1 MTTGPTAGAAGAAGA
16 ATHPAVDRSDGHLVM
31 TETRA
36 VVAYLSESR
45 ADLLV
50 QAAAAGRPVLL
61 VSDEVTRL
69 TYPMRQALR
78 DARGFWV
85 VRGVDGTL
93 RDGLDGRRLERI
105 SDAVRVPPV
114 TSPEDVAVRYLRPD
128 PAEAVQLMLSVSVR
142 HKAAETTVLGGTA
155 ELLSRHLTGDA
166 PRGWGAHEPAV
177 VRWDRAAFTE
187 LARRRMPR
195 ETLVTVAGTPERPLS
210 GMVRTART
218 EHGLEETTQLLV
230 PVGAPGSDEARAAV
244 ERLPEVA
251 RELAV
256 AQMPLFGFVLGRTG
270 RRDLTFPSVLEAPPT
285 PLGMLIGPAGV
296 RQLGLD
302 VRDLA
307 DRFGARVLGRPR
319 IPALWFPL
327 GSFTEPGWPALDAV
341 VEAIGRDRVR
351 ALLDAAGQDAGEVLR
366 GPEQ

>member
-1 MTTGPTAGAAGAAGA
+1 MTADRPTTPPGAAGET
-16 ATHPAVDRSDGHLVM
+16 THPAVDRSDGRLVV

-50 QAAAAGRPVLL
+50 KASAAGRPVLL

-78 DARGFWV
+78 DAGGFWV

-93 RDGLDGRRLERI
+93 RDGLDGRRLDRL

-114 TSPEDVAVRYLRPD
+114 SSPEDVAIRYLRPE
-128 PAEAVQLMLSVSVR
+128 PPEAVQLMLSVSVR
-142 HKAAETTVLGGTA
+142 HKASATTVLGGTA
-155 ELLSRHLTGDA
+155 ELLATHLTGDP

-177 VRWDRAAFTE
+177 VRWDRTALTE
-187 LARRRMPR
+187 LARRRMPH
-195 ETLVTVAGTPERPLS
+195 ETLVTVAGGSHRPLS
-210 GMVRTART
+210 GLVRTART
-218 EHGLEETTQLLV
+218 EHGLEETTQV
-230 PVGAPGSDEARAAV
+230 IVGVGAPGSDEARAAV
-244 ERLPEVA
+244 DGLPDVA

-256 AQMPLFGFVLGRTG
+256 AQMPLFGFVMARTG
-270 RRDLTFPSVLEAPPT
+270 RADLTFPSVLETPPT
-285 PLGMLIGPAGV
+285 PLGMLVGPPGV
-296 RQLGLD
+296 RQLDLD

-307 DRFGARVLGRPR
+307 ERFDARILGRPR

-327 GSFTEPGWPALDAV
+327 GSFSEPGWPALDAV
-341 VEAIGRDRVR
+341 VDALGRDRVR
-351 ALLDAAGQDAGEVLR
+351 ALLDSAGQDPGEVLHA
-366 GPEQ
+366 PE